1 MQNRATGVAMRVASL
16 LCLLL
21 LGVATGSAFARD
33 LASDGAQ
40 KVARAEFIVS
50 YRMQRPCRLLHTA
63 PSGARHA
70 ARHLQRVHVRAHVPS
85 DMCMSPCHHGV
96 FSPALADG

>member
-1 MQNRATGVAMRVASL
+1 MTEGARGGQVQNRSIGVAMRVASL

-33 LASDGAQ
+33 LASEGAR

-50 YRMQRPCRLLHTA
+50 
-63 PSGARHA
+63 
-70 ARHLQRVHVRAHVPS
+70 
-85 DMCMSPCHHGV
+85 
-96 FSPALADG
+96 

>member
-1 MQNRATGVAMRVASL
+1 MAGRCNCAPAGVAMRVASL

-33 LASDGAQ
+33 LASDGAR

-50 YRMQRPCRLLHTA
+50 
-63 PSGARHA
+63 
-70 ARHLQRVHVRAHVPS
+70 
-85 DMCMSPCHHGV
+85 
-96 FSPALADG
+96 